1 MAKPL
6 HRLTEKTYELHWSDQ
21 CGEAFRKLKQ
31 MLSQAPILA
40 LPDFTKTFVLD
51 TDAINDGI
59 GAVLSQ
65 ENDGRETVVVYAI
78 YLTAS

>member
-6 HRLTEKTYELHWSDQ
+6 HQLTEKTYEFHWSDQ
-21 CGEAFRKLKQ
+21 CAEAFRKLKQ
-31 MLSQAPILA
+31 MLSQAPTLA
-40 LPDFTKTFVLD
+40 FPDFTKTFVLD
-51 TDAINDGI
+51 TDAMNDGI